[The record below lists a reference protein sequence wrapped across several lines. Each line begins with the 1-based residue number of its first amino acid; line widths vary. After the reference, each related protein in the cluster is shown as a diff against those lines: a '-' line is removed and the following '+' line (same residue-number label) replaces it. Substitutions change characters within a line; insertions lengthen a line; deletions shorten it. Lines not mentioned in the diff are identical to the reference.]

1 MDNSVMLENGE
12 KYNILDSTTYNNN
25 KYVLLSNV
33 SNKDN
38 VCVRKIVNEDD
49 KVYIC
54 RLEENELKEVLNL
67 FVKENKDLL

>member
-54 RLEENELKEVLNL
+54 RLEENEVKEVLNL